1 MDKNLPPPPRSDR
14 EKEIEFLR
22 AALRR
27 RVEQT
32 SIRQVAAEVKMSHGG
47 IYNLVTGQ
55 AAPYGKTLAKLRT
68 WYLTQ
73 WASGD
78 EGLST
83 DTGRYLLRQM
93 VAHMSPSVRGRAA
106 DELLDAIEVLHRK
119 YATPPPAWVH
129 EVRRELRAGADLQ
142 KRGGSGTGI
151 DGS

>member
-1 MDKNLPPPPRSDR
+1 MDKYVPTPPRSDR

-22 AALRR
+22 DALRR

-47 IYNLVTGQ
+47 IYNLVTGE
-55 AAPYGKTLAKLRT
+55 AAPYGKTLAKLRA
-68 WYLTQ
+68 WYLSQ
-73 WASGD
+73 WAQGD

-93 VAHMSPSVRGRAA
+93 VAHMAPSVRGRAA
-106 DELLDAIEVLHRK
+106 AELLDAIDVLHRK

-129 EVRRELRAGADLQ
+129 EVRRELRASAEGQ
-142 KRGGSGTGI
+142 KRGGSATGT